1 MNKQIHTMKK
11 IITLFAIVFSTIG
24 MAQPL
29 GVAYLTVTTSG
40 NPNTPNG
47 IWPNQLITII
57 DSNAAASFS
66 FTFLTDQNGVFAD
79 TIPLLNQTGNL
90 MLYSVCNGASVLQA
104 VVPYQTLP
112 SFAVVNL
119 STNLN
124 ICSNTTGSNGIINVS
139 GMLFNTANPMGVW
152 ANETVYIEERPAS
165 GGSMTYTDITNS
177 MGEFNQSFSTQS
189 FSGYIKLY
197 AFNCIGDSVV
207 ANLPYQLNSVND
219 SANLVAFVV
228 DSCAGNPNPVA
239 CNVSFVVDT
248 VNSFQG
254 QVVLWNVSQS
264 SFPNSITQYVWD
276 FGDGSIVVG
285 QYPIHQYAQAGSY
298 NVCLTM
304 YELDNVGDTLCTST
318 YCDSLGMDLNGNL
331 IYKGTTT
338 GFGLVVIDP
347 ATIGLNE
354 DVAEIVAYPNPA
366 DQQIELTGL
375 DGKEVNYF
383 IFDMS
388 GRSIQEGQLDAGA
401 SLNTSNISNGLYL
414 LNIQSNDRL
423 ETIRIQIKR

>member
-29 GVAYLTVTTSG
+29 GAAYLTVTTSG

-47 IWPNQLITII
+47 IWPNQLITIV

-112 SFAVVNL
+112 AFAVTNL
-119 STNLN
+119 STNIN
-124 ICSNTTGSNGIINVS
+124 ICSNSTGSNNTISVS
-139 GMLFNTANPMGVW
+139 GFLIGNPASSGTW
-152 ANETVYIEERPAS
+152 SNETIYIEDRPS
-165 GGSMTYTDITNS
+165 NGGSILYMDVTDA
-177 MGEFNQSFSTQS
+177 MGEFGQTFTAQSI
-189 FSGYIKLY
+189 SGYLKLY
-197 AFNCIGDSVV
+197 AFNCFGDSVV
-207 ANLPYQLNSVND
+207 SNLPYQFNALTD
-219 SANLVAFVV
+219 SIVLITVMG
-228 DSCAGNPNPVA
+228 DSCFGNPAPAV
-239 CNVSFVVDT
+239 CNGSFIVDT

-264 SFPNSITQYVWD
+264 SFPNSISQYVWD

-304 YELDNVGDTLCTST
+304 YELDNVGDTLCSST
-318 YCDSLGMDLNGNL
+318 YCDSLGMDINGNL
-331 IYKGTTT
+331 IYKGMST

-354 DVAEIVAYPNPA
+354 NTIEVIAYPNPA
-366 DQQIELTGL
+366 NDRIQLSGL
-375 DGKEVNYF
+375 EGKEVNYS

-388 GRSIQEGQLDAGA
+388 GRVIKEGQLDADA
-401 SLNTSNISNGLYL
+401 SLNSTELSNGLYL
-414 LNIQSNDRL
+414 LNIQSNDRM
-423 ETIRIQIKR
+423 ETIRIQIKH

>member
-11 IITLFAIVFSTIG
+11 IITLFEIIFSTIG

-29 GVAYLTVTTSG
+29 GAAYLTVTTSG

-47 IWPNQLITII
+47 IWPNQLITIV

-112 SFAVVNL
+112 AFAVTNL

-139 GMLFNTANPMGVW
+139 GMLLNAANQTGVW
-152 ANETVYIEERPAS
+152 ANETVYIEERPTS
-165 GGSMTYTDITNS
+165 GGSMTYTDVTNS
-177 MGEFNQSFSTQS
+177 MGEFNQSFTTQS

-197 AFNCIGDSVV
+197 AFNCTGDSVV
-207 ANLPYQLNSVND
+207 ANLPYQLNFVND
-219 SANLVAFVV
+219 SANLVAFVA

-239 CNVSFVVDT
+239 CSVSFIVDT

-264 SFPNSITQYVWD
+264 SFPNSISQYVWD

-304 YELDNVGDTLCTST
+304 YELDNVGDTLCSST
-318 YCDSLGMDLNGNL
+318 YCDSLGMDINGNL
-331 IYKGTTT
+331 IYKGMST

-354 DVAEIVAYPNPA
+354 NTIEVIAYPNPA
-366 DQQIELTGL
+366 NDRIQLSGL
-375 DGKEVNYF
+375 EGKEVNYS

-388 GRSIQEGQLDAGA
+388 GRVIKEGQLDADA
-401 SLNTSNISNGLYL
+401 SLNSTELSNGLYL
-414 LNIQSNDRL
+414 LNIQSNDRM
-423 ETIRIQIKR
+423 ETIRIQIKH